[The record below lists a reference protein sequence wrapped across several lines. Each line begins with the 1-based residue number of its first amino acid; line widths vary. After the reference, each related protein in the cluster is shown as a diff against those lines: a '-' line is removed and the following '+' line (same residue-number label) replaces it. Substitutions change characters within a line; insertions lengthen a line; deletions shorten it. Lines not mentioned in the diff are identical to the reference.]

1 VFEGILVEA
10 RAAWVA
16 MAATRLY
23 NNSLSLKFI
32 STSELHFLLLFYSLQ
47 IFLELLVKKII
58 K

>member
-1 VFEGILVEA
+1 
-10 RAAWVA
+10 

-23 NNSLSLKFI
+23 NNFLSVKFI
-32 STSELHFLLLFYSLQ
+32 STSKLHFLLLFYSLQ